1 MLRLMIER
9 FATYRS
15 AIHGRLWIDGQ
26 YVCDTLEN
34 EPCCLQEGSYPLVIK
49 FVESEHRKMMVVE
62 KEKKGRVNEK
72 GNEKVNEKENS
83 SAIIKCSNGPFML
96 LGGSISVGVCYHLG
110 YILHC
115 AHTFDL
121 LFLRVRMYLR
131 RGGEASLEVK
141 GIGTEPGDL

>member
-62 KEKKGRVNEK
+62 KEKKGKEK
-72 GNEKVNEKENS
+72 KNEKENS
-83 SAIIKCSNGPFML
+83 SAIIKCSNGPFLL

-115 AHTFDL
+115 ARTFDL
-121 LFLRVRMYLR
+121 LFLRVRMCLR
-131 RGGEASLEVK
+131 RGGSASLEVK
-141 GIGTEPGDL
+141 GIGAE

>member
-1 MLRLMIER
+1 MIER

-62 KEKKGRVNEK
+62 KE
-72 GNEKVNEKENS
+72 NS
-83 SAIIKCSNGPFML
+83 SAIIKCSNGPFLL

-121 LFLRVRMYLR
+121 LFLRVRMCLR
-131 RGGEASLEVK
+131 RGGSASLEVK
-141 GIGTEPGDL
+141 GIGAG

>member
-62 KEKKGRVNEK
+62 KE
-72 GNEKVNEKENS
+72 NS
-83 SAIIKCSNGPFML
+83 SAIIKCSNGPFLL

-115 AHTFDL
+115 ARTFDL
-121 LFLRVRMYLR
+121 LFLRVRMCLR

-141 GIGTEPGDL
+141 GIGAG